1 MQETLYWPG
10 MNKELTE
17 FISKCQ
23 VCSAEDQ
30 AKEPLIS
37 HKIPARPWEKIG
49 CDMFEL
55 DGKDYLIT
63 VDYYSSFFEVERLR
77 NKTGKEVIGKLK
89 QHLARHGLP
98 NEFVS
103 DNGPTLKLAVFL
115 HRLMTLNTSQA
126 PLVSHNPM
134 GKYKIQ

>member
-1 MQETLYWPG
+1 MRETLYWPG
-10 MNKELTE
+10 MNKELTD

-23 VCSAEDQ
+23 VYSAEDQ
-30 AKEPLIS
+30 AKEPLIG

-63 VDYYSSFFEVERLR
+63 VYYYSSFFEVEWLR
-77 NKTGKEVIGKLK
+77 TKTGKEVIGKLK

-98 NEFVS
+98 TEFVP
-103 DNGPTLKLAVFL
+103 DNGP
-115 HRLMTLNTSQA
+115 S
-126 PLVSHNPM
+126 
-134 GKYKIQ
+134 